1 MADIQ
6 PEAVAVAGST
16 QLSTTP
22 SSPSGSDHTTRVK
35 TVLYPVFEFEAR
47 GRTRRERPAPSN
59 AQDAALVAQIHTQ
72 MHAAQDALHK
82 KNDAEWQKRQ
92 LLYDKKYRPGTT
104 NAVMKAEIA
113 ARLAV
118 SSKLVS
124 DDARWLARKQKLDRD
139 NHAKEHTANEQT
151 LLKQHHAN
159 ETSLR
164 KEIHDAM
171 NRISKQHTKRMKD
184 IAKHTELSPDIAEEF
199 RTKVDKDERAQL
211 VQMQTYM
218 SLAQETDKQTED
230 EQDKLFE
237 TLEHVHTT
245 HWGEDND
252 LVSQYHVQRKAAE
265 ELLREE
271 KNKMDATSRDD
282 PTFLDL
288 GAVENDSA
296 KLARALAMLAENGH
310 KLPDFV
316 VGKTRPAGNAG
327 G

>member
-1 MADIQ
+1 M
-6 PEAVAVAGST
+6 
-16 QLSTTP
+16 P
-22 SSPSGSDHTTRVK
+22 SSPSGSGHTTRVK
-35 TVLYPVFEFEAR
+35 TTLYPVIEFEAR
-47 GRTRRERPAPSN
+47 QRIRRERPAPSN

-72 MHAAQDALHK
+72 MHATHAALHI

-92 LLYDKKYRPGTT
+92 QLYDKAYRPGTT

-124 DDARWLARKQKLDRD
+124 DDARWLVRKQKLDRD

-184 IAKHTELSPDIAEEF
+184 ITKHTELSSDAAEAYE
-199 RTKVDKDERAQL
+199 TKVDEAERDQL
-211 VQMQTYM
+211 SQIKTYM
-218 SLAQETDKQTED
+218 TLARQTDKETED
-230 EQDKLFE
+230 QQDKLFE
-237 TLEHVHTT
+237 TLELDHTT
-245 HWGEDND
+245 HWAADND
-252 LVSQYHVQRKAAE
+252 LVAKYHAQRKAAE
-265 ELLREE
+265 DILREE

-282 PTFLDL
+282 PKFLDL
-288 GAVENDSA
+288 GPVENDTA
-296 KLARALAMLAENGH
+296 KLARAMKMLTENGH
-310 KLPDFV
+310 TLSTLP
-316 VGKTRPAGNAG
+316 TLPRPDADKPDKPDNPGNCG

>member
-1 MADIQ
+1 
-6 PEAVAVAGST
+6 
-16 QLSTTP
+16 
-22 SSPSGSDHTTRVK
+22 
-35 TVLYPVFEFEAR
+35 VFEFEAR
-47 GRTRRERPAPSN
+47 QRIRPERRPPTN
-59 AQDAALVAQIHTQ
+59 PQDAALVAQIHTQ

-82 KNDAEWQKRQ
+82 NNVAEWQKRQ
-92 LLYDKKYRPGTT
+92 LLYDKNYQHGTT

-113 ARLAV
+113 ARLVV

-124 DDARWLARKQKLDRD
+124 DDARWLVRKQKLDRD

-184 IAKHTELSPDIAEEF
+184 IAKHTELSPDTAEEF
-199 RTKVDKDERAQL
+199 RTKVDQDERAQL

-218 SLAQETDKQTED
+218 TLAQETDKNTED
-230 EQDKLFE
+230 GQDVLFE
-237 TLEHVHTT
+237 ALELSHTT

-265 ELLREE
+265 ALLREE

-282 PTFLDL
+282 PKILDL
-288 GAVENDSA
+288 GVAENDSA
-296 KLARALAMLAENGH
+296 KFARALAILAEKGH

-316 VGKTRPAGNAG
+316 VDKIAQQGNSG